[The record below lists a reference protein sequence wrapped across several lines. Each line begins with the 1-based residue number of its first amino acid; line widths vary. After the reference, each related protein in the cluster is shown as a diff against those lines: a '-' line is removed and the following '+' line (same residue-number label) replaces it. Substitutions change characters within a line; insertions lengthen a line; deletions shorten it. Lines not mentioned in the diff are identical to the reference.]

1 MLPLENERD
10 QWYTNKQ
17 LFEKFEEL
25 WEQIK
30 ELQLEMRETR
40 TLIRDYNGLR
50 KEVAEVKAA
59 QEREQGKESGNKNTW
74 GYVFGGG
81 GIGVAALTLLYNI
94 LKG

>member
-1 MLPLENERD
+1 MEQGKD

-17 LFEKFEEL
+17 LFEMLEEFKDD
-25 WEQIK
+25 IK
-30 ELQLEMRETR
+30 ILQLDMKETR

-50 KEVAEVKAA
+50 KEVAGIREA
-59 QEREQGKESGNKNTW
+59 QAQGQGKDTGGKIAW

-81 GIGVAALTLLYNI
+81 GIAVAALTLLYNI